1 MSKEM
6 DDKLAKCL
14 ARVAEKSGLGKSDD
28 WTKRDYEQLSLLI
41 EQKTK
46 IVLSVSTLLRLFKS
60 PTSHKPQKVTLDALA
75 KYAGYNAWHE
85 FCTNE
90 GREDQPI
97 IITRPVERK
106 KLPVRWVLLA
116 GLAAL
121 IIIAYFGFH
130 AVLSSGH
137 VRTSD
142 VLFKVRN
149 RDITGIPATIQ
160 IDYKIGK
167 QKADSVWIQMSQNP
181 NERIPVDPA
190 QDRMSAIYF
199 YPGVH
204 DCKLVADSR
213 TIGVQKVLIKTSG
226 WAAMIRHDE
235 LQPVPLY
242 IRNSDVIH
250 DGVLQVTEPMVNMQN
265 LEPNSRILTS
275 YSYVNDLGPIDGN
288 DYILTAKINN
298 PPTSLGTQPCL
309 YCTVYI
315 LGENGKHF
323 FTIGDLGCSAFF
335 SLGFSG
341 SDDIKVYP
349 DLTDFE
355 YVSDGW
361 RTFRTIVTGNTVN
374 LYIERSK
381 IFTSDKVF
389 NIGKIK
395 GVVFDFSGLGAIDRV
410 KLSNSK
416 DFVAMDESFD

>member
-6 DDKLAKCL
+6 DDKLARCL

-28 WTKRDYEQLSLLI
+28 WTKRDYEQLSILI

-60 PTSHKPQKVTLDALA
+60 PSSHKPQKITLDALA
-75 KYAGYNAWHE
+75 KFAGYNTWHE

-90 GREDQPI
+90 GREEQPNLI
-97 IITRPVERK
+97 PAPFKRK
-106 KLPVRWVLLA
+106 WLPVRWVYLA
-116 GLAAL
+116 GITAL

-130 AVLSSGH
+130 AVLSNGH
-137 VRTSD
+137 IRNSD
-142 VLFKVRN
+142 VWFKVRN

-167 QKADSVWIQMSQNP
+167 QKPDSVWIQMNQNP

-190 QDRMSAIYF
+190 LDRMSAIYF

-213 TIGVQKVLIKTSG
+213 IIGVEKVLIKTSG
-226 WAAMIRHDE
+226 WATMIRHDE
-235 LQPVPLY
+235 LQPIPLY

-250 DGVLQVTEPMVNMQN
+250 DGVLQVTEAMVNIQN

-275 YSYVNDLGPIDGN
+275 YSYVNDLGPVYGN
-288 DYILTAKINN
+288 DYTLSANIHN
-298 PPTSLGTQPCL
+298 PPTTLGTQPCL

-335 SLGFSG
+335 SMGFSG
-341 SDDIKVYP
+341 SDDIKGYP

-361 RTFRTIVTGNTVN
+361 RKFRTIVSGNKVD
-374 LYIERSK
+374 LYIEKSK
-381 IFTSDKVF
+381 IFSSDKVF

-410 KLSNSK
+410 KLTNSK
-416 DFVAMDESFD
+416 DYVAMDETFD